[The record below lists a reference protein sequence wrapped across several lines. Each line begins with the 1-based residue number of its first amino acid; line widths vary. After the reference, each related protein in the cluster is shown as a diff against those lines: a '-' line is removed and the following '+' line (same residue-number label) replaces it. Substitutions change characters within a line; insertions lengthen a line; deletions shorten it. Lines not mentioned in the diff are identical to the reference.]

1 MLRLRKNRIPGGY
14 RYGLTTLLLALAV
27 LSADSLCADDPVS
40 LEQFLSEDQTETSS
54 FDDIYASLE
63 DETEQLFQETRSDSE
78 YLHLTAQQATQPPA
92 APVPAPGSTQ
102 PGTPA
107 PAPPTAAPAP
117 RRRPPTRSPRSR
129 SRRAVR
135 LARVPNMFGD
145 FWGGSPILKFT
156 APTDANDGAFD
167 GSIDGQAQTPLTFG
181 GRRMKISENNGLLP
195 NHRIYFN
202 YNHYHNANHSV
213 FADPTDPEYDR
224 DLSNVDVY
232 TLGVERP
239 LGDSED
245 WSVELRMP
253 IYGKV
258 TSGASV
264 FDPINIDLVDYTASE
279 GGIGN
284 ISVIFKNV
292 LYEEESTVISGGLGI
307 TIPTAEDVSIR
318 VRRVTTEFMNQTV
331 DVSPWIGI
339 SGTPGDDWFWQ
350 FFTQLNIPLN
360 GSAVNYSS
368 GIDPNFVFASVPDA
382 GSLGRF
388 DLQTLFTA
396 EVSAGHWLFRDTE
409 SDGITGVA
417 LITELHYT
425 TALNDSDVLMGTA
438 GALAGLTGSDIML
451 MVNQPG
457 YRQHIANATIGLHF
471 AVGDNVKVRFGQ
483 VFPMRQSFD
492 QPFSTESQ
500 AQVEISY

>member
-1 MLRLRKNRIPGGY
+1 MLHLKNHRIPGGC
-14 RYGLTTLLLALAV
+14 RCAPTVILCLLTC
-27 LSADSLCADDPVS
+27 LSTGSVRADEPIPLD
-40 LEQFLSEDQTETSS
+40 QFLADADASS

-63 DETEQLFQETRSDSE
+63 EETELLFEEARADSDDFVF
-78 YLHLTAQQATQPPA
+78 TAQQATQPPA
-92 APVPAPGSTQ
+92 STVPTPPGVSQ

-107 PAPPTAAPAP
+107 PSPPAATPSP
-117 RRRPPTRSPRSR
+117 RRLPPSRPPRTR

-167 GSIDGQAQTPLTFG
+167 GSIDGEAQTPLTFG
-181 GRRMKISENNGLLP
+181 GRRTKISENNGLLP
-195 NHRIYFN
+195 SHRVYFN

-224 DLSNVDVY
+224 DLSNVDVW

-258 TSGASV
+258 SSGASV
-264 FDPINIDLVDYTASE
+264 FDPINFDLVDYSTSE

-292 LYEEESTVISGGLGI
+292 LYEEDTTVISGGLGI

-339 SGTPGDDWFWQ
+339 SGTPGDGWFWQ
-350 FFTQLNIPLN
+350 LFTQLNIPLN

-368 GIDPNFVFASVPDA
+368 GIDPNFVFASDPDA

-396 EVSAGHWLFRDTE
+396 EVSAGHWLFRDTA
-409 SDGITGVA
+409 SDGINGIA

-425 TALNDSDVLMGTA
+425 TALNDSDVLMGSA
-438 GALAGLTGSDIML
+438 GALTGLTGSDIML

-471 AVGDNVKVRFGQ
+471 TVGENMKVRFGQ
-483 VFPMRQSFD
+483 VFPLRQSYD